1 MKHSYIAHSVMS
13 QTVTLFWMYAFIL
26 EELIRV
32 SSQPYRVYVRVRPGA
47 EDFIRE
53 MAKIY
58 EVVIFTA
65 SLAEVKVWHNGSTPI
80 Q

>member
-1 MKHSYIAHSVMS
+1 MFVN
-13 QTVTLFWMYAFIL
+13 IL
-26 EELIRV
+26 EKLIRV

-65 SLAEVKVWHNGSTPI
+65 SLAEVNESHNQKYANPVI
-80 Q
+80 DKIDP